1 MHSMLSLAESEDLV
15 EQYALDVT
23 ADERLPDRQV
33 YFRDNYRAWEQ
44 AHLPVVCEYV
54 EDRLPGRALDCGPG
68 WGTMSVW
75 LASRGWNVT
84 AMDCMPLGTFMTDRQ
99 CRECGISYI
108 RAQIEDAPLPG
119 AQFDL
124 ALLTQVLGHLKWHP
138 LRTLRNLRSMLAP
151 GGEAIVSALNTPEE
165 RWPEFSYSHWRD
177 VPTRDSG
184 ADPDPAMNV
193 CAYTTQSLRELLGEV
208 FSPGAVH
215 LLQESGVTVALCR
228 V

>member
-1 MHSMLSLAESEDLV
+1 MRSTLTLAEAEDLV

-44 AHLPVVCEYV
+44 AYLPVVCEYV

-75 LASRGWNVT
+75 LAAHGWNVT
-84 AMDCMPLGTFMTDRQ
+84 AMDMMPLGTFMTERQ

-124 ALLTQVLGHLKWHP
+124 ALLTQVLGHLKWNP

-208 FSPGAVH
+208 FSPAATH
-215 LLQESGVTVALCR
+215 LLQEGGVTVALCR